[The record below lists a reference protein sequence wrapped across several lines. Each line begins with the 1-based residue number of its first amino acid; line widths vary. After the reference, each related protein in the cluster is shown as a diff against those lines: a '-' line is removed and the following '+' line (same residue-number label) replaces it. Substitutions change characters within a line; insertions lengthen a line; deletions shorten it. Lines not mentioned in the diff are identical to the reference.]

1 MADTKVNVNMI
12 GDGQV
17 ATNTIAP
24 DAVTTAKVVDGTL
37 TNADFSPTANISVSK
52 LNSPGS
58 ANDFLRGDGVFATS
72 DPNAID
78 EVAFNIGV
86 LGFKMAVNEG
96 LTVFNLVD
104 GVVDEF
110 NDESGVDTAE
120 NTNSFYD
127 SSSDFYANQVNQPV
141 EMFLG
146 TNSVTFSDPAAA
158 PLVTVT
164 AQEGRALPAPQT
176 TYSAPQVSPYYPG
189 PAFDAF
195 FAANDPTAAGA
206 GYMNY
211 GRLNNLAS
219 VTWPSNTTSVEAV
232 LFGGGG
238 SDGPAHIATG
248 GGQGGGVKVT
258 INDPEMGGQTWDMM
272 VGGGGAQMPGEAS
285 MGGVGGGGNGGWG
298 SGGGATIILDGEA
311 TGGETNGI
319 ERGGVYSFDLTPIGG
334 SPPEGVSYGDTLDP
348 QSAPQVVVGIG
359 AGAGGHNVPPVAGIS
374 GGQGGFEHGGRGSD
388 SISQSTSRAPHPT
401 TGGGYSG
408 GGALGPQ
415 PPFAPPSG
423 TPANG
428 TPGGNQTSRTIGG
441 VAWPQRYF
449 TGGGQYFPVPYNE
462 IGGGGSGYRGG
473 GGSYDSSIGYAGA
486 AGGGAG
492 FHNDTYVPAP
502 SITAAPLTAA
512 PSQPAE
518 GPAYTSLVPTLPATA
533 QPLIPAST
541 AEHGSPGSTSLYGG
555 DGGIYLSFT
564 AQAINNTM
572 TLVSD
577 TFTAN
582 STPTKARIVVFA
594 ELPDGTSDFAV
605 SATRDNTTF
614 NPITLTDTGY
624 VSGSSGTKIFTGL
637 TPLTG
642 TASPQVQL
650 RWKITGTSLT
660 GVNKIHG
667 VSLQWA

>member
-1 MADTKVNVNMI
+1 MPLTTIKSSNIKDAEVKNVDI
-12 GDGQV
+12 
-17 ATNTIAP
+17 
-24 DAVTTAKVVDGTL
+24 
-37 TNADFSPTANISVSK
+37 SPTA
-52 LNSPGS
+52 
-58 ANDFLRGDGVFATS
+58 
-72 DPNAID
+72 AID
-78 EVAFNIGV
+78 GSKVTGLDTSQLETNAFNIGI
-86 LGFKMAVNEG
+86 LGFKMAVNDG
-96 LTVFNLVD
+96 ITIFNLVD

-110 NDESGVDTAE
+110 HDESGVDTSE
-120 NTNSFYD
+120 STNQFYD
-127 SSSDFYANQVNQPV
+127 STTDFYANQINQPV

-146 TNSVTFSDPAAA
+146 TNSVAFSDPAAA

-176 TYSAPQVSPYYPG
+176 SYSSPQLSPLYPG
-189 PAFDAF
+189 PAFNTF
-195 FAANDPTAAGA
+195 FETNDTTAG
-206 GYMNY
+206 GYGYLMY

-272 VGGGGAQMPGEAS
+272 VGGGGAQMPGEQS

-319 ERGGVYSFDLTPIGG
+319 ERGGVYSHDFTPIGG

-359 AGAGGHNVPPVAGIS
+359 AGAGGHNVPPISGIS

-388 SISQSTSRAPHPT
+388 STSQSTSRAPHPT
-401 TGGGYSG
+401 PGGGYSG

-441 VAWPQRYF
+441 VPWPQRYF
-449 TGGGQYFPVPYNE
+449 TGGGMYFPVPYNE
-462 IGGGGSGYRGG
+462 LGGGGSGYRGG

-492 FHNDTYVPAP
+492 FHNDTYVPSP
-502 SITAAPLTAA
+502 SITVAPLTAA

-518 GPAYTSLVPTLPATA
+518 GPAYTSLVPTLPPTA

-564 AQAINNTM
+564 AQAINSKM
-572 TLVSD
+572 TLISD

-582 STPTKARIVVFA
+582 STPSKSRIVVFA
-594 ELPDGTSDFAV
+594 ELPDGTSDFTV
-605 SATRDNTTF
+605 SATRDNT
-614 NPITLTDTGY
+614 NYNNITLTDEGFQA
-624 VSGSSGTKIFTGL
+624 GSSGIKIFSGS

-642 TASPQVQL
+642 AAPGQPQVQL
-650 RWKITGTSLT
+650 RWKIVGTSLT

-667 VSLQWA
+667 VALQWN

>member
-1 MADTKVNVNMI
+1 MPLTTIKSSNIKDAEVKNVDI
-12 GDGQV
+12 
-17 ATNTIAP
+17 
-24 DAVTTAKVVDGTL
+24 
-37 TNADFSPTANISVSK
+37 SPTA
-52 LNSPGS
+52 
-58 ANDFLRGDGVFATS
+58 
-72 DPNAID
+72 AID
-78 EVAFNIGV
+78 GSKVTGLDTSQLETNAFNIGI
-86 LGFKMAVNEG
+86 LGFKMAVSDG
-96 LTVFNLVD
+96 ITVFNLVD

-110 NDESGVDTAE
+110 HDESGVDTSE
-120 NTNSFYD
+120 SSNQFYD
-127 SSSDFYANQVNQPV
+127 SSTDFYANQINQPV

-189 PAFDAF
+189 PAFATF
-195 FAANDPTAAGA
+195 FAANDPTANGA
-206 GYMNY
+206 GFMNY

-219 VTWPSNTTSVEAV
+219 VTFPSNTTSVEAV
-232 LFGGGG
+232 LFGAGG
-238 SDGPAHIATG
+238 SDGPSHIATG

-272 VGGGGAQMPGEAS
+272 IGGGGAQIPGEHS
-285 MGGVGGGGNGGWG
+285 LGGVGGGGAGGWG
-298 SGGGATIILDGEA
+298 SGGGGTIILDGEA

-319 ERGGVYSFDLTPIGG
+319 ERGGMRSFDMTPIGG
-334 SPPEGVSYGDTLDP
+334 SPSSGLGYGDTLDP

-359 AGAGGHNVPPVAGIS
+359 GGAGGHNVPPISGIS

-388 SISQSTSRAPHPT
+388 SVSQSISRAPHPT
-401 TGGGYSG
+401 PGGGYSG

-423 TPANG
+423 TPQNG
-428 TPGGNQTSRTIGG
+428 TPGGGQTSKEING
-441 VAWPQRYF
+441 VAWSDRYF
-449 TGGGQYFPVPYNE
+449 TGGGQWFPLPYHE

-492 FHNDTYVPAP
+492 FHNPTYVPAP
-502 SITAAPLTAA
+502 SITVAPLTAA
-512 PSQPAE
+512 PQQPTE
-518 GPAYTSLVPTLPATA
+518 GPAYTSLVPTLPPTA
-533 QPLIPAST
+533 QPLIPTST

-564 AQAINNTM
+564 AQAINSTM
-572 TLVSD
+572 TLISD

-582 STPTKARIVVFA
+582 ATPNTARIVVFA
-594 ELPDGTSDFAV
+594 ELPDGTSDFAF
-605 SATRDNTTF
+605 SATRDNSTF

-624 VSGSSGTKIFTGL
+624 VSGSSGTKIFTGS

-642 TASPQVQL
+642 TASPQVQV
-650 RWKITGTSLT
+650 RWKLVGTSLT

-667 VSLQWA
+667 VALQWG